1 VIQPHRADA
10 SFTDNLNSI
19 ITDFEKLSLDE
30 AGKKDL
36 LDCYVGNNLFYMGKH
51 FTYHPM
57 CKRFSS
63 PQFKTVKYLY
73 VYISNYEI
81 LIDFEMLNGNCFTM
95 HYFDYKQF
103 TIVCKDLLVGVTNQ
117 GFTRSPSLSNQKE
130 INMPILY
137 SAKNKSLS
145 IVYSDDFAENQWQKN
160 DKTKIMFI
168 DAIDIQHLT
177 ILEPEIERHMRWL
190 MVHMPLFVLINIAL
204 CLILKKQFK
213 TMTIH
218 KDCAERYINKQ
229 LFSRQQPFY
238 DEIKCMV
245 EYLYRKKIIFSRL
258 CNKIT
263 RQRLYG
269 DDIYCFTNLIP
280 HCLTAFRQDMY
291 NLYYFSQNLYI
302 NCSNSTCWKP
312 LCPGGV
318 NCIPD
323 YSTKYCI
330 SLQ

>member
-73 VYISNYEI
+73 VYILNYEI

-103 TIVCKDLLVGVTNQ
+103 TGVCKDLLVGITNQ

-137 SAKNKSLS
+137 SAKNKCLS
-145 IVYSDDFAENQWQKN
+145 IVYSDDFKEQWQN
-160 DKTKIMFI
+160 NNKTTTMFI
-168 DAIDIQHLT
+168 DAIDIQHLKM
-177 ILEPEIERHMRWL
+177 LEPEIERHMRWL
-190 MVHMPLFVLINIAL
+190 MVHMPLFVLINIAI
-204 CLILKKQFK
+204 CLLLKKQFK
-213 TMTIH
+213 TMSMVTH
-218 KDCAERYINKQ
+218 KHNAETYISKQ
-229 LFSRQQPFY
+229 LVSRHQPFY
-238 DEIKCMV
+238 DEIKCMA
-245 EYLYRKKIIFSRL
+245 EYLYKRKITFSKL

-280 HCLTAFRQDMY
+280 HCLTAFRQEMY
-291 NLYYFSQNLYI
+291 DLYYSHALYE
-302 NCSNSTCWKP
+302 CSNSTCWKP
-312 LCPGGV
+312 LCPGGTK
-318 NCIPD
+318 CIPD